1 MSLADLLF
9 GNPLASVELRAEKI
23 GPSAG
28 IAVFGLDA
36 LSSAAYGPEA
46 ALTLLIPL
54 GAAGIAYILP
64 LSASIIVL
72 IAILNFSYR
81 QTIEAYPTG
90 GGSYTVARENL
101 GPLPG
106 LLAAAALMIDY
117 TLTAAVGI
125 SAGVGALV
133 SAVPRLQPH
142 TLGLCLSILVFIT
155 IVNLRGVR
163 QVGSAFIV
171 PTYLFVGSL
180 PGAIALGV
188 FKALAG
194 GGHPAPVAAPPAL
207 HPQAAALSTWLLLQ
221 SFSNGCTAMT
231 GVEAVS
237 NGVRAFREPV
247 VKTAQR
253 TLAAIITILAVLLAG
268 IAYLVRA
275 YRIGATDPGAPG
287 YESVLSHLVGAV
299 AGRNAFYYIAMVSI
313 LLVLALSANTAFA
326 DFPRVCRAVAQD
338 GYLPHSFAE
347 RGRPLVY
354 SYGIYVLAG
363 LCAFLLM
370 LFGGVT
376 DRLIPLFAVGAF
388 LAFTLS
394 QTGMVM
400 HWKRAGGRKSRPS
413 MLVNGLGAVA
423 TALTMAVVVVAKFAA
438 GAWVT
443 VVLIPAMIVVMVSV
457 RRHYDRVAAETA
469 SSTPLDVS
477 LLRPPL
483 VVMPVRDW
491 DKVAQ
496 KGLRYALNISPE
508 VHVVHVDIG
517 EDTAH
522 LRRKWS
528 ALVESPTKQAGLAT
542 PRLVV
547 LTSPYRDV
555 ITPILEYVLDL
566 ERRHPNRQVAVLI
579 PEMVEPHWYHY
590 FLHNQRGQWLKALL
604 LLKGNQRINVI
615 SVPWYLNE

>member
-1 MSLADLLF
+1 M
-9 GNPLASVELRAEKI
+9 
-23 GPSAG
+23 
-28 IAVFGLDA
+28 
-36 LSSAAYGPEA
+36 LS
-46 ALTLLIPL
+46 
-54 GAAGIAYILP
+54 
-64 LSASIIVL
+64 
-72 IAILNFSYR
+72 
-81 QTIEAYPTG
+81 Q
-90 GGSYTVARENL
+90 
-101 GPLPG
+101 
-106 LLAAAALMIDY
+106 
-117 TLTAAVGI
+117 
-125 SAGVGALV
+125 
-133 SAVPRLQPH
+133 
-142 TLGLCLSILVFIT
+142 
-155 IVNLRGVR
+155 
-163 QVGSAFIV
+163 
-171 PTYLFVGSL
+171 
-180 PGAIALGV
+180 
-188 FKALAG
+188 
-194 GGHPAPVAAPPAL
+194 
-207 HPQAAALSTWLLLQ
+207 
-221 SFSNGCTAMT
+221 
-231 GVEAVS
+231 
-237 NGVRAFREPV
+237 
-247 VKTAQR
+247 
-253 TLAAIITILAVLLAG
+253 
-268 IAYLVRA
+268 
-275 YRIGATDPGAPG
+275 
-287 YESVLSHLVGAV
+287 LVGAV

-338 GYLPHSFAE
+338 GYLPHLFAE
-347 RGRPLVY
+347 RGRRLVY

-363 LCAFLLM
+363 LCAFLLI

-376 DRLIPLFAVGAF
+376 DRLIPLYAVGAF

-400 HWKRAGGRKSRPS
+400 HWQRAGGRKSRPS

-423 TALTMAVVVVAKFAA
+423 TALTVAVVVVAKFAA

-443 VVLIPAMIVVMVSV
+443 VVLIPAMIVLMVSV

-517 EDTAH
+517 EDTEH
-522 LRRKWS
+522 LRRKWP
-528 ALVESPTKQAGLAT
+528 ALVEAPTKRAGLAT

-590 FLHNQRGQWLKALL
+590 FLHNQRAQWLKALL
-604 LLKGNQRINVI
+604 LLKDGGIV
-615 SVPWYLNE
+615 SVKRRRRPHALARAAWSS